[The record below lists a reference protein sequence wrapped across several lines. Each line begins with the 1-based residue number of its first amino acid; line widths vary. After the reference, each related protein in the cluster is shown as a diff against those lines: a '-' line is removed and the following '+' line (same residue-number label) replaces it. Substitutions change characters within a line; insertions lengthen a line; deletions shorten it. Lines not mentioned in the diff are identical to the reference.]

1 MASPVVPKVFI
12 ETVAAEMASGIDA
25 AVECW
30 MLQIEAALE
39 DPRLT
44 TLGRLYAVQE
54 IVANYRA
61 TAAGTLMPC
70 SEA

>member
-12 ETVAAEMASGIDA
+12 ETVAAEMVSGIDA
-25 AVECW
+25 AVEGW
-30 MLQIEAALE
+30 MMQIEAVLD

-54 IVANYRA
+54 IVASYRA
-61 TAAGTLMPC
+61 MAGATLPHC

>member
-1 MASPVVPKVFI
+1 MPKVFI

-30 MLQIEAALE
+30 MMQIEAALE

-44 TLGRLYAVQE
+44 TLGRLHAVQD

-61 TAAGTLMPC
+61 LTGGTLMRC